1 MTVFRAQARLGTVVL
16 AAATLAGIAWGGA
29 TLAAPPTPEGR
40 AAALQH
46 LADCR
51 KLAEDGAQLACYRAA
66 AAEIDAAVAKGDLVV
81 VDREQARDVRRQA
94 FGFSLP
100 SLSLFDRGGSPEPI
114 DAVSLKIESA
124 TRLPDGKWLFRLQG
138 GQVWRQ
144 IDTAVLMRDPR
155 RGGNV
160 TIKSGALGS
169 YKLSVDDSASAIKV
183 HRDN

>member
-1 MTVFRAQARLGTVVL
+1 MTVFGAQARLGTAVLVAAAL
-16 AAATLAGIAWGGA
+16 AAIALEGPA
-29 TLAAPPTPEGR
+29 LAAPPSLEGR

-66 AAEIDAAVAKGDLVV
+66 AAEIEAAVAKGDLVV
-81 VDREQARDVRRQA
+81 VDREQARAVRRQA

-100 SLSLFDRGGSPEPI
+100 SLSLFDRGSPEPI

-169 YKLSVDDSASAIKV
+169 YKLSVDGSASAIKV

>member
-1 MTVFRAQARLGTVVL
+1 MTVFATQTRLRTVVL
-16 AAATLAGIAWGGA
+16 AAATLVGTALEGPA
-29 TLAAPPTPEGR
+29 LAAPSAPEGR
-40 AAALQH
+40 AASLQH
-46 LADCR
+46 LADCG

-66 AAEIDAAVAKGDLVV
+66 AAEIDAAVAAGDLVV
-81 VDREQARDVRRQA
+81 VDREQARAVRRQA

-155 RGGNV
+155 PGGGV

-169 YKLSVDDSASAIKV
+169 YKLSVDGSASAIKV